1 MKKSSNFPPLQAT
14 VNLYF
19 KTFLTYSFLLM
30 LCLSSESLFAQEDF
44 KPKFGTVGN
53 ELFETSTYG
62 VDSTAEAVVLYDM
75 ADVYFTYDQTKGLV
89 INFKYW
95 GRIKILKESAL
106 DRASVSL
113 TIRQGSHITEETLS
127 NISGYTHNWD
137 GSKVVSDKLERKA
150 VVRES
155 SSKEYDTY
163 KFNLPNVKKGSVI
176 EYSYVK
182 STPFATQDS
191 PDTWSF
197 QGSIPFKWSEYRI
210 TIPNFL
216 YYKITMGGYLTPY
229 INKRDDTN
237 FKVGVAAYDGLATAY
252 RFVIKDAPAF
262 TNEPYITSPKD
273 YLSKI
278 TFELSSVSLPG
289 YGNKSYSNTWENVDK
304 TLNSMTW
311 FDGQLKKSSFLKD
324 AVTQISQ
331 KTNNPKERMRLA
343 FAYIQQ
349 TIKWNE
355 YFGIGSEGGVKKAW
369 DNKKGNVS
377 DINYMLISLLRELD
391 LNANPLLLSTRN
403 NGPVMEHIPLIERF
417 NYVVAHVKIGQTDYL
432 LDGSQANLPIG
443 MLPEHALNGTG
454 RVILPKGNGFFV
466 NLDPTTKRTTFEMV
480 EGEIDPT
487 SQDLKGQY
495 KLSLGGYQALNWRDA
510 YVNETKKYEEFIIKN
525 NPDWEIEDFK
535 VENISD
541 TISDVVNINYNFIA
555 GGDQGS
561 SAELFYFNPMLA
573 GRMKDHLLKNPYRI
587 YPLDFTTAS
596 NTIYLGKFKI
606 PEGFTIEEM
615 PKNEIVSLPEKSG
628 RFLYSVA
635 LDGNTLSINSTIQL
649 NRIRFEAE
657 EYDYLREFFDKI
669 VQKHSQQI
677 VLRKKKN

>member
-1 MKKSSNFPPLQAT
+1 MKQRSIFPPLLT
-14 VNLYF
+14 INPYF
-19 KTFLTYSFLLM
+19 KTIISSCFLL
-30 LCLSSESLFAQEDF
+30 LFSLKGQLAYAQEDF
-44 KPKFGTVGN
+44 KPKFGTVGK
-53 ELFETSTYG
+53 ELFEASTYG

-75 ADVYFTYDQTKGLV
+75 ADVYFTHDQQKGLV

-113 TIRQGSHITEETLS
+113 TIRQGNHLTEETLS
-127 NISGYTHNWD
+127 NINGYTHNWD

-150 VVRES
+150 VARES

-176 EYSYVK
+176 EYNYVK
-182 STPFATQDS
+182 STPFATKDN
-191 PDTWSF
+191 PDTWTF

-216 YYKITMGGYLTPY
+216 FYKITMGGYLTPY
-229 INKRDDTN
+229 INKREDTN

-262 TNEPYITSPKD
+262 TNEPYITNAKD

-278 TFELSSVSLPG
+278 SFELSSVSLPG
-289 YGNKSYSNTWENVDK
+289 YGNKSFSNTWENVDK

-311 FDGQLKKSSFLKD
+311 FDGQLKKWSFLKD
-324 AVTQISQ
+324 IAAEISQ
-331 KTNNPKERMRLA
+331 KTTNPKERMRLA
-343 FAYIQQ
+343 LAYIQQ

-355 YFGIGSEGGVKKAW
+355 YYGIGSEGGVKKAW

-377 DINYMLISLLRELD
+377 DINFMLISLLRELD

-403 NGPVMEHIPLIERF
+403 NGPVMEHIALIERF

-432 LDGSQANLPIG
+432 LDGSQVNLPIG
-443 MLPEHALNGTG
+443 MLSEHALNGSG
-454 RVILPKGNGFFV
+454 RVILPKGAGFFV
-466 NLDPTTKRTTFEMV
+466 NLDPTIKHTTFEMV
-480 EGEIDPT
+480 EGEIDPAF
-487 SQDLKGQY
+487 QDLKGKY
-495 KLSLGGYQALNWRDA
+495 KLSLGGYQALNWR
-510 YVNETKKYEEFIIKN
+510 NEYGADSKKYEDFIVKN
-525 NPDWEIEDFK
+525 NSDWEIEDFK
-535 VENISD
+535 IENIKD
-541 TISDVVNINYNFIA
+541 TISDVVNINYNFVA
-555 GGDQGS
+555 AGDQGS
-561 SAELFYFNPMLA
+561 SPELFYFNPMLA
-573 GRMKDHLLKNPYRI
+573 GRMKDHLLKNPFRI

-596 NTIYLGKFKI
+596 NSIYLGIFKI
-606 PEGFTIEEM
+606 PDGFTIEEM
-615 PKNEIVSLPEKSG
+615 PKTEIISLPEKAG
-628 RFLYSVA
+628 RFMYSVTV
-635 LDGNTLSINSTIQL
+635 DGNNLSINSTIQL
-649 NRIRFEAE
+649 NRIRFAAE

-669 VQKHSQQI
+669 VQKHSQQV